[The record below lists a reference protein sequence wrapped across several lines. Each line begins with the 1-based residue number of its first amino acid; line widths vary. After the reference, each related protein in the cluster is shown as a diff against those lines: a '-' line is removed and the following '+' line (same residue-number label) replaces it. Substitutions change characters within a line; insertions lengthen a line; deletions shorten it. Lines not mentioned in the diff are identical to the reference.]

1 MLAIM
6 LSNMGTEGS
15 TYFNLFGKPSHG
27 VGVVVWVS
35 VADIIFFWK
44 KIMWETSR
52 IRSEPWVL

>member
-44 KIMWETSR
+44 KNHVGNVADS
-52 IRSEPWVL
+52 V